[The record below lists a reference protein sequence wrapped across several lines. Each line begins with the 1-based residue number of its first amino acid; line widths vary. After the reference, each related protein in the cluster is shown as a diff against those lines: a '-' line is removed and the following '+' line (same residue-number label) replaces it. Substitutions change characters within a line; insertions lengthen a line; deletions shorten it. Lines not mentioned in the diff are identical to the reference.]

1 MKVLITGVAGFIGSQ
16 LAHSMLT
23 QGTKVIGV
31 DFFDG
36 SDAQLLKKM
45 RLNDIWYNRQDG
57 KGIGCYDLDIADKK
71 KVEFIFA
78 LHRFDIVVN
87 LAGQAGVRASVKDPD
102 LFARSN
108 VQGFLNIIE
117 ACKKYDVKHL
127 VYASSSSVYGMGD
140 NMDMAFSTDD
150 RTDGPVSFYAATKKM
165 NELTAH
171 VYSHLFNMRTTGLRF
186 FTVYGPWG
194 RPDMMVY
201 KFTYNI
207 HNNIPINIY
216 NHGEMFREFTY
227 IDDIIDGINI
237 VIKNE
242 TDVKYMLYNVG
253 SNESIKILD
262 FIDVLE
268 EEIGIGALRN
278 FERMQD
284 GDVYFTASD
293 VAPLKSL
300 GYEPKVKYRE
310 GIKRFLQWYDS
321 IDNITHRKIMEQT
334 GV

>member
-23 QGTKVIGV
+23 QGHKVIGV

-45 RLNDIWYNRQDG
+45 RLNDIWNNRQDG

-108 VQGFLNIIE
+108 VKGFLNIIE
-117 ACKKYDVKHL
+117 ACKKYEVKHL

-242 TDVKYMLYNVG
+242 TDVKYMLYNIG

-268 EEIGIGALRN
+268 EGIGIGALRN
-278 FERMQD
+278 LERMQD

>member
-1 MKVLITGVAGFIGSQ
+1 MKVLITGVAGFIGSH

-23 QGTKVIGV
+23 QCHKVIGV

-36 SDAQLLKKM
+36 SDTQLLNSM
-45 RLNDIWYNRQDG
+45 RLNDIWNSRQDG
-57 KGIGCYDLDIADKK
+57 QSFYKYNLDITDKQ
-71 KVEFIFA
+71 KVDILFS
-78 LHRFDIVVN
+78 LHKFDIVVN

-117 ACKKYDVKHL
+117 ACKKYEVKHL
-127 VYASSSSVYGMGD
+127 VYASSSSVYGMGN
-140 NMDMAFSTDD
+140 NMDRAFSTDD
-150 RTDGPVSFYAATKKM
+150 RTDVPVSFYAATKKM

-194 RPDMMVY
+194 RPDMMIY
-201 KFTYNI
+201 KFAYKI
-207 HNNIPINIY
+207 HNDIPIDIY
-216 NHGEMFREFTY
+216 NNGEMYRGFTY

-253 SNESIKILD
+253 SNESVKILD
-262 FIDVLE
+262 VIDVLE
-268 EEIGIGALRN
+268 KEIGKEARRN
-278 FERMQD
+278 FQPMQD

-293 VAPLKSL
+293 IAPLRRL
-300 GYEPKVKYRE
+300 GYKPKVEYKE
-310 GIKRFLQWYDS
+310 GIKRFLKWYDS
-321 IDNITHRKIMEQT
+321 IDDIDHRIIMEQT